1 MKPSPPYT
9 TEELL
14 QIGRQ
19 ASPPA
24 VCAVLSCREPRSGD
38 PQCPFYCA
46 EHLRMWRETDRRSVL
61 TVLHS
66 DDERLPDVEVG
77 G

>member
-1 MKPSPPYT
+1 MKPFPPYT
-9 TEELL
+9 VDEHLEI
-14 QIGRQ
+14 QRQ

-38 PQCPFYCA
+38 PQCPMYCA
-46 EHLRMWRETDRRSVL
+46 AHLRMWREAGSRGLL

-66 DDERLPDVEVG
+66 DLDVEVG